1 MVSYEYGAR
10 DGVDPPARLVG
21 PDPAPLSPYANP
33 ITNRK
38 LLLCPQNPA
47 HLLASIL
54 CTCLETIFPMTLFF
68 TKSLVLGITRE
79 DGYETRSTGTWQAG
93 GKRHEE
99 VRNLRVR
106 RVQGLERDK

>member
-1 MVSYEYGAR
+1 MVPYEYGAR
-10 DGVDPPARLVG
+10 DGVGPPARLVG
-21 PDPAPLSPYANP
+21 RDPAPPSPKANP
-33 ITNRK
+33 ITTNRK
-38 LLLCPQNPA
+38 LLLPPNPA
-47 HLLASIL
+47 HHLLASIL

-99 VRNLRVR
+99 VRSGKR
-106 RVQGLERDK
+106 QMIE